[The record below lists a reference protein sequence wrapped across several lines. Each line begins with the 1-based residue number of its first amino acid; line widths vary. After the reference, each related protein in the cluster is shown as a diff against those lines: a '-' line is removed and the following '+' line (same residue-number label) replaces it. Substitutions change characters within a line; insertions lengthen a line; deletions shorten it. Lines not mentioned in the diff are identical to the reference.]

1 MRKSSSVGRL
11 FLFSVVLMAALP
23 GGAHGEANNPADSAA
38 ATSKRSLK
46 VGDPAPAW
54 AQLEGVD
61 GKKHSL
67 KDLRDAKAIAVVF
80 TTNHC
85 PVAVAYEDRLV
96 ELHNKYKDKGVAL
109 VAINVNNIE
118 ADRLPKMK
126 ERAEEKGFEFAY
138 LYDPS
143 QKIGRAFGATVTPHA
158 FLLDGDR
165 KLVYMGAVDDNQNSS
180 EVSKHYLQDAI
191 EAVLAGRAPEP
202 ATTKQF
208 GCGIQY
214 E

>member
-1 MRKSSSVGRL
+1 MRKQMASKTLVGL
-11 FLFSVVLMAALP
+11 AVL
-23 GGAHGEANNPADSAA
+23 AA
-38 ATSKRSLK
+38 AAGSPRTLFADAADAQSSPAEKKSLE

-54 AQLEGVD
+54 SKLEGVD

-67 KDLRDAKAIAVVF
+67 ADLKEAKAVAVVF

-85 PVAVAYEDRLV
+85 PVAKAYEDRLV
-96 ELHNKYKDKGVAL
+96 ALHKQYADKGVAL
-109 VAINVNNIE
+109 VAINVNNNE

-126 ERAEEKGFEFAY
+126 ERAEEKGFQFDY
-138 LYDPS
+138 LYDSS

-158 FLLDGDR
+158 FLLDGNR
-165 KLVYMGAVDDNQNSS
+165 KVVYMGAIDDNQDEDKVEN
-180 EVSKHYLQDAI
+180 HYLKDAI
-191 EAVLAGRAPEP
+191 DAVLAGNAPEP

>member
-1 MRKSSSVGRL
+1 MIKPYV
-11 FLFSVVLMAALP
+11 FAALNAVALSLATFL
-23 GGAHGEANNPADSAA
+23 GAA
-38 ATSKRSLK
+38 A
-46 VGDPAPAW
+46 VAGDAAKSAKKSVEIGDKAPEW
-54 AQLEGVD
+54 AKLEGVD
-61 GKKHSL
+61 GKSHSL
-67 KDLRDAKAIAVVF
+67 ADLKAAKAIAVVF

-85 PVAVAYEDRLV
+85 PVAKAYEERLV
-96 ELHNKYKDKGVAL
+96 ELHKEFKDQGVEL
-109 VAINVNNIE
+109 VAINVNNNE

-138 LYDPS
+138 LYDPT

-158 FLLDGDR
+158 FLLDGDH
-165 KLVYMGAVDDNQNSS
+165 KVVYMGAIDDNQDA
-180 EVSKHYLQDAI
+180 EKVTKHFLKDAI
-191 EAVLAGRAPEP
+191 GAVLAGEAPEP